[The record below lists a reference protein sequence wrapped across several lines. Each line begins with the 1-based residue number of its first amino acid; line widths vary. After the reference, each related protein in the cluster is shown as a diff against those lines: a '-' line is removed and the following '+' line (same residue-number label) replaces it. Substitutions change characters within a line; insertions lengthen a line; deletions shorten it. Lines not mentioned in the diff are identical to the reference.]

1 MVSALQWREF
11 QMKKKKKNDADEV
24 KKLSSDLSLV
34 YSFHIGL

>member
-11 QMKKKKKNDADEV
+11 QMKKKKNDADEV